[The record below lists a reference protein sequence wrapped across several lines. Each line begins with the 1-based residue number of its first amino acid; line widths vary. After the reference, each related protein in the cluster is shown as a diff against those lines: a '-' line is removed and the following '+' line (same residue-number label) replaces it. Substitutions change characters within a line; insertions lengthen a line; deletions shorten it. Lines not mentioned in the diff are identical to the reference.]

1 MTTQKLSSKCPSNE
15 NITTLANHLQLCSWH
30 PSLGNKLFSKWPRAR
45 SNDYFSDID
54 WRQFL
59 AEIFLVFTSHLYVPF
74 DYLSVSF
81 CMIMWESSTR
91 IVIEAFN
98 LHTFSSDKPSLR
110 HCVRHQLVLFLVLVF
125 LLARAWSTNLWL
137 YQRLLGWFLWGNVKM
152 QLTSPSKLLRPACR
166 LMRNATKNAMPI
178 PGSVKKLHW
187 ERTLLSDLR
196 CYCYP
201 ISGLD
206 WIGHNEKENGI

>member
-110 HCVRHQLVLFLVLVF
+110 HCVRHQLVLFLGFFVSSCLKYKFVAVSTF
-125 LLARAWSTNLWL
+125 AWVVPVG
-137 YQRLLGWFLWGNVKM
+137 QRE
-152 QLTSPSKLLRPACR
+152 
-166 LMRNATKNAMPI
+166 NAADITIKAAETRV
-178 PGSVKKLHW
+178 SAHA
-187 ERTLLSDLR
+187 E
-196 CYCYP
+196 C
-201 ISGLD
+201 
-206 WIGHNEKENGI
+206 H